1 MANRMVMQ
9 PIAIP
14 ASSFA
19 WAKVSAIE
27 CGAFFTLALTETG
40 GLFAW
45 GQGLFGVLGQNNE
58 DNRFTP
64 TPVDTGDD
72 QVAVIRAGAHHALYI
87 TGQGVAAA
95 LHGETPHRTSN
106 YAKSCPQNPVTLLA
120 CIHLLTDLRVL
131 AGELFTWGDGSH
143 GALGLHENGK
153 TRRVPTRVDPH
164 GLSRPHS
171 MHTVLTEHLL
181 HQLFPGL
188 GHRTR
193 CASRRT
199 HVRVL
204 LCACECSLWRRRGAH
219 GCMRQLPHSRGNGG
233 RLPVDLR
240 SGSVRCSGPWR

>member
-95 LHGETPHRTSN
+95 LHVVIHIIITPRRETTPHVQLCAILPR
-106 YAKSCPQNPVTLLA
+106 K
-120 CIHLLTDLRVL
+120 
-131 AGELFTWGDGSH
+131 AGHAPRLHPPSDRPESPCRR
-143 GALGLHENGK
+143 ALHVGG
-153 TRRVPTRVDPH
+153 RII
-164 GLSRPHS
+164 
-171 MHTVLTEHLL
+171 
-181 HQLFPGL
+181 
-188 GHRTR
+188 R
-193 CASRRT
+193 CART
-199 HVRVL
+199 
-204 LCACECSLWRRRGAH
+204 A
-219 GCMRQLPHSRGNGG
+219 
-233 RLPVDLR
+233 
-240 SGSVRCSGPWR
+240 